1 MGGKR
6 VKRENFIKCAE
17 YLREYARWEKKM
29 YDCDIDLA
37 YTPAN
42 NVVGALQLAMCDFN
56 DAWSYDEQLEF
67 DWIVE
72 WVYEDSPNY
81 FQKRHGVE
89 FDLTDAG
96 ALYDFLVFMN
106 EHGWE
111 D

>member
-1 MGGKR
+1 MT
-6 VKRENFIKCAE
+6 RENFIKCAE
-17 YLREYARWEKKM
+17 YLREYAIWELNLYK
-29 YDCDIDLA
+29 CDIDLGP
-37 YTPAN
+37 TPVN

-56 DAWSYDEQLEF
+56 GMWSYDDKLDF
-67 DWIVE
+67 DWIFE
-72 WVYEDSPNY
+72 WTYIPDSPN
-81 FQKRHGVE
+81 FTQHRHGKD

>member
-1 MGGKR
+1 MT
-6 VKRENFIKCAE
+6 RENFIKCTE
-17 YLREYARWEKKM
+17 YLREYACWEKKL

-56 DAWSYDEQLEF
+56 DSWSYDEKLGL
-67 DWIVE
+67 DWIIE
-72 WVYEDSPNY
+72 WTYTPDSPS
-81 FQKRHGVE
+81 FTQRRHGKD

>member
-1 MGGKR
+1 M
-6 VKRENFIKCAE
+6 KRENFIKCAE
-17 YLREYARWEKKM
+17 YLREYASWEKKL

-37 YTPAN
+37 PTPVN

-56 DAWSYDEQLEF
+56 SAWSYDEKLGL

-72 WVYEDSPNY
+72 WTYTPDSLS
-81 FQKRHGVE
+81 FALRRHRKD
-89 FDLTDAG
+89 FNLTDAG

-111 D
+111 DE